1 MAIMLYSAS
10 MSLDGFIT
18 GPGGDMSW
26 LTPHLAPNPLV
37 DDLIPRIG
45 ALIVGNRTFGGD
57 DPYRGTDR
65 AGKAFGGGWD
75 GPQYVVTHHPR
86 PDGDG
91 ITFVPDVETAVREAR
106 AAAGDGYVNIL
117 GADIA
122 RQCLA
127 LGELDEIL
135 AITVPV
141 LLGDGTRLFAATG
154 TPPIQLEPLRVT
166 HTERAINTWMRI
178 IK

>member
-10 MSLDGFIT
+10 MSLDGFIA

-26 LTPHLAPNPLV
+26 LTPHIAPNPLV

-57 DPYRGTDR
+57 DPHRGTEG
-65 AGKAFGGGWD
+65 AGKPFGGGWD

-91 ITFVPDVETAVREAR
+91 ITFVPDVETAVREAK

-141 LLGDGTRLFAATG
+141 LLGAGTRLFAAVG
-154 TPPIQLEPLRVT
+154 TPPVQLEQVRVT
-166 HTERAINTWMRI
+166 HTEQAINTWMRI